1 MEKLGLLGKMPEKEE
16 LLTVEGLYQ
25 DISYAYSNTFLPT
38 VLFDRNFV
46 IGKVKSAKEK
56 LKRLV

>member
-1 MEKLGLLGKMPEKEE
+1 MEKLGMLGKLPEKEE
-16 LLTVEGLYQ
+16 LLTIQNLYQ
-25 DISYAYSNTFLPT
+25 DISHAYSNMFLPT